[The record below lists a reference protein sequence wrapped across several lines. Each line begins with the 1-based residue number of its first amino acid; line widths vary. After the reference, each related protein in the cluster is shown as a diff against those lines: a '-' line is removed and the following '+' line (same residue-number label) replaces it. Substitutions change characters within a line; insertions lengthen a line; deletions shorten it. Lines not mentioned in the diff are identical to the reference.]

1 MRGGRKLPVIPF
13 LRFCVSAVIPRRAVL
28 AMLLVAACGSTP
40 EPPPNP
46 IRLTIVNRHEENV
59 TGALL
64 RFDREL
70 LRVDRVSTMGF
81 REIQLRL
88 APADTVRVEG
98 EPLVTGGRSSYRI
111 EGRDGSPRLLEARW
125 LLDGRLGPVI
135 DPGEIRIEPAR

>member
-1 MRGGRKLPVIPF
+1 MKPHGAAL
-13 LRFCVSAVIPRRAVL
+13 AVV
-28 AMLLVAACGSTP
+28 VAACSSAP
-40 EPPPNP
+40 PPPPPNP
-46 IRLTIVNRHEENV
+46 IRLTIVNRNQENV

-70 LRVDRVSTMGF
+70 RRVDRVSSLGIAD
-81 REIQLRL
+81 IQLRL

-111 EGRDGSPRLLEARW
+111 EGRDGSPRLVEARW

-135 DPGEIRIEPAR
+135 DPDEIRIEPSR